1 MKLVNK
7 LSYDSNQKIVLTG
20 NAGQRITMNLRY
32 LPTQSMWVAD
42 FILNDFEIKNISVV
56 NAINLLRN
64 YNNIIPFGVMVV
76 TTDGQDPRSI
86 NDFASE
92 YAKLY
97 LLSRDEVIGIEETL
111 FT

>member
-20 NAGQRITMNLRY
+20 NAGQRVTMNLRY
-32 LPTQSMWVAD
+32 LATQSMWVAD
-42 FILNDFEIKNISVV
+42 FLFNDFEVKNLNVV

-64 YNNIIPFGVMVV
+64 YNNIIPFGIMVT
-76 TTDGQDPRSI
+76 TTDGQDPRGI

-97 LLSRDEVIGIEETL
+97 LLSQDEVISIEETL
-111 FT
+111 FQ